1 MAVNKIKI
9 DPEKFAYKVISNYQV
24 ETRDKEKVAKEHLA
38 LYLQSYLLAEEF
50 NHLEDDK
57 FKLSKD
63 PEFKKMML
71 SMNKNINGFY

>member
-24 ETRDKEKVAKEHLA
+24 ETTDKEKIAKEHLA

>member
-9 DPEKFAYKVISNYQV
+9 NSEKFAYKVINNYQV
-24 ETRDKEKVAKEHLA
+24 ESTDKERIAKEHLA
-38 LYLQSYLLAEEF
+38 LFLQSYLLAEEF

-63 PEFKKMML
+63 PEIKKMML
-71 SMNKNINGFY
+71 AMNKNINGFY

>member
-1 MAVNKIKI
+1 MVVNKIKI
-9 DPEKFAYKVISNYQV
+9 NSEKFAYKVINNYQV
-24 ETRDKEKVAKEHLA
+24 ESMDKERIAKEHLA
-38 LYLQSYLLAEEF
+38 LFLQSYLLAEEF

-71 SMNKNINGFY
+71 AINKNINGFY